1 MSRLPQLHKLLEK
14 SPQDTFLL
22 YAIALEHKKANEL
35 PQALDYLSR
44 TLQIDPDYAY
54 AYYQVGQTH
63 EQAGD
68 LDKARQAYQ
77 DGLAAARRK
86 GDAKALGELQT
97 ALDILG

>member
-1 MSRLPQLHKLLEK
+1 MSRLPQLHKMLEK

-22 YAIALEHKKANEL
+22 YAIALEHKKVNEY

-44 TLQIDPDYAY
+44 TLAVDPDHAY

-63 EQAGD
+63 EQAGEP
-68 LDKARQAYQ
+68 DKARQAYQ
-77 DGLAAARRK
+77 DGITAARRK

>member
-1 MSRLPQLHKLLEK
+1 MSRLPQLHKMLEK
-14 SPQDTFLL
+14 SPDDSFLL
-22 YAIALEHKKANEL
+22 YAIALEHKKANEY

-44 TLQIDPDYAY
+44 TIGVDPDHAY

-63 EQAGD
+63 EQAGEP
-68 LDKARQAYQ
+68 DKARQAYR

-86 GDAKALGELQT
+86 GDAKALNELQV